1 MASRERR
8 VRGRQMSDDSV
19 KRYDRGRIAEGLCA
33 TVAGQ
38 DLPQSVR
45 LAWRLGDFWDYVS

>member
-1 MASRERR
+1 MASRVRR

-45 LAWRLGDFWDYVS
+45 LAWRLGDFGDYVS